1 MKQQRRQDSIGFV
14 SESKCL
20 SFGEDRRVKLVNLG
34 DEGFRRVLSMRP
46 ILVMRGFDNIMHMSL
61 VNSQVSLNNEG
72 SKNSIDV
79 VRGGHESYRSRM
91 NESGIE
97 AEIHT
102 LCDGGLLMQVHNDD
116 EVRALFKQVQG
127 EVPGSSIFIMKSRH
141 LEVRLL
147 CDQYGNVAAL
157 HSRNCSVQRRHQ
169 KAARRLAKSVNYV
182 GAATVE
188 YLYSMDTQLL
198 LRLVL
203 DHNIADYV
211 TAKNNVVLSY
221 KDMSHTNSYG
231 LTRGLQF
238 AYFVAQYY
246 GFVLDLLLLGLTR
259 TSEIAGPPQMP
270 NEFFTYWN
278 TKVETRIVFWDM
290 KNCLPRSITTL
301 EWEDSFVSVSVYSK
315 DNPNLLFSMP
325 HDLFPRKATVHTQEL
340 LDLLVKCENKIQTLG
355 TTQKCLA
362 VGVTH
367 FKSGMSHEEDQLI
380 PNLYRYIQV
389 N

>member
-1 MKQQRRQDSIGFV
+1 MK
-14 SESKCL
+14 E
-20 SFGEDRRVKLVNLG
+20 
-34 DEGFRRVLSMRP
+34 
-46 ILVMRGFDNIMHMSL
+46 
-61 VNSQVSLNNEG
+61 
-72 SKNSIDV
+72 IDM
-79 VRGGHESYRSRM
+79 VRGGQGSYRSRM

-127 EVPGSSIFIMKSRH
+127 EVPGSSIFIMKVAS
-141 LEVRLL
+141 L
-147 CDQYGNVAAL
+147 YGNVAAL
-157 HSRNCSVQRRHQ
+157 HSRNCSVLRRHQ

-188 YLYSMDTQLL
+188 YLYSMDTQLYYFLELNPRLQGWESHIGYWL
-198 LRLVL
+198 LRLVF

-270 NEFFTYWN
+270 NEFFTY
-278 TKVETRIVFWDM
+278 
-290 KNCLPRSITTL
+290 
-301 EWEDSFVSVSVYSK
+301 
-315 DNPNLLFSMP
+315 
-325 HDLFPRKATVHTQEL
+325 
-340 LDLLVKCENKIQTLG
+340 
-355 TTQKCLA
+355 
-362 VGVTH
+362 
-367 FKSGMSHEEDQLI
+367 
-380 PNLYRYIQV
+380 
-389 N
+389 

>member
-1 MKQQRRQDSIGFV
+1 M
-14 SESKCL
+14 E
-20 SFGEDRRVKLVNLG
+20 
-34 DEGFRRVLSMRP
+34 
-46 ILVMRGFDNIMHMSL
+46 HMSL

-72 SKNSIDV
+72 SKNSIDM
-79 VRGGHESYRSRM
+79 VRGGHGSYRSRM

-97 AEIHT
+97 AEIYT
-102 LCDGGLLMQVHNDD
+102 LCDGGLLMQVYLLLNWHKACQLPLQTKLSELRSSIARRSLSELEMFTKDGEHMDIPKRKSTINERIVEISVKDERAFIMTM

-127 EVPGSSIFIMKSRH
+127 EVLGSSIFIMKVDSLSRH

-169 KAARRLAKSVNYV
+169 KSSTLDYRDGKAILAIGFSPDD
-182 GAATVE
+182 
-188 YLYSMDTQLL
+188 ML

-211 TAKNNVVLSY
+211 TAKNNVVLPY

-259 TSEIAGPPQMP
+259 ASEIAGPPQMP

-278 TKVETRIVFWDM
+278 TKVETRIVLWDM
-290 KNCLPRSITTL
+290 KNCLTRSITTL

-315 DNPNLLFSMP
+315 DNPNLLFSIHSTVVCFPGLSLQNVLP
-325 HDLFPRKATVHTQEL
+325 HIRVRTMNTID
-340 LDLLVKCENKIQTLG
+340 LDLNWSSRFTDSALQ
-355 TTQKCLA
+355 
-362 VGVTH
+362 
-367 FKSGMSHEEDQLI
+367 F
-380 PNLYRYIQV
+380 
-389 N
+389 